1 MNFREMIG
9 LGVAGNFTGHLE
21 QAGESADFV
30 GLKIEDEEA
39 PKGMFPFYLPSHPS
53 SFLSTYPLSSD
64 TIKPPKNEQIQI
76 EPEVA
81 LVCDIEY
88 GDDGKV
94 TALKPVSFG
103 AFNDCSIRKPN
114 AKKIS
119 EKKNWGENSK
129 GATDRFLPIDS
140 FDEGGILDS
149 YKIASFLKRGGE
161 LYEYG
166 LDSEISGYSYFH
178 SKLLSWMKEKMNG
191 QIDEGPLEQISKLLS
206 ECSRP
211 KQALISIGA
220 TRYTEYGETTYL
232 KEGDELFVVLY
243 PKAEYTLDEIKDA
256 AISGALE
263 FDDVSVLKQNV
274 ESGKN

>member
-1 MNFREMIG
+1 MNFRDMIG

-39 PKGMFPFYLPSHPS
+39 PKGMFPFYLPGHPS
-53 SFLSTYPLSSD
+53 SPLSAYPLSSD

-94 TALKPVSFG
+94 SALKPVSFG

-129 GATDRFLPIDS
+129 GAADRFLPIDS
-140 FDEGGILDS
+140 FDQGGVLDS
-149 YKIASFLKRGGE
+149 YKIASFLKRGGD

-178 SKLLSWMKEKMNG
+178 SKLLSWMIEKMNR

-206 ECSRP
+206 ESGRP

-243 PKAEYTLDEIKDA
+243 PKAGYTLDEIKNA
-256 AISGALE
+256 IISGTLE

-274 ESGKN
+274 ESDKN

>member
-1 MNFREMIG
+1 MIG

-30 GLKIEDEEA
+30 GLKIEDQEA
-39 PKGMFPFYLPSHPS
+39 PKGIFPFYLPRHPS
-53 SFLSTYPLSSD
+53 SFLSIYPLSSD

-88 GDDGKV
+88 GDDGKIA
-94 TALKPVSFG
+94 ALKPVSFG

-129 GATDRFLPIDS
+129 GVASRFLPIDS
-140 FDEGGILDS
+140 FDKGGILDS
-149 YKIASFLKRGGE
+149 YKIASFLKRDGN

-178 SKLLSWMKEKMNG
+178 SKLLHWMREKMSH
-191 QIDEGPLEQISKLLS
+191 QIEEGPLEQISSLLS
-206 ECSRP
+206 ECGRP

-220 TRYTEYGETTYL
+220 TRYTEFGETTYL
-232 KEGDELFVVLY
+232 KDGDELFVVLY
-243 PKAEYTLDEIKDA
+243 PKDKYAVDEIKNA
-256 AISGALE
+256 VISDIFKLE
-263 FDDVSVLKQNV
+263 GISALKQKV
-274 ESGKN
+274 QSGQN